1 MLRRRFEILLPLQ
14 YNDGSPVPDADLNQT
29 REELL
34 IRFEGVSVQ
43 PGTVAGLWI
52 HEGNRYEDSL
62 VRVTVDVEDT
72 AENRRFFVEWKPTLL
87 QRFRQL
93 DIYITSYLIDVI

>member
-1 MLRRRFEILLPLQ
+1 MLRRRYEILLPLQ

-34 IRFEGVSVQ
+34 AQFNGVSIL
-43 PGTVAGLWI
+43 PGSIAGVWI
-52 HEGNRYEDSL
+52 HEGTRYEDSL
-62 VRVTVDVEDT
+62 VRITVDVEDT
-72 AENRRFFVEWKPTLL
+72 PENRQFFVTWKPTLL

-93 DIYITSYLIDVI
+93 EIYITSFVIDVI